1 MGPANSE
8 PLLISLAAEL
18 EALGGWAGKQ
28 PAVWW
33 NTGEGQP
40 ARRQRAGAAITPTDP
55 SKAQP
60 AKLFGVALP
69 ILRDLDA

>member
-18 EALGGWAGKQ
+18 EALSGWAAKQ

-33 NTGEGQP
+33 NTGMGSP
-40 ARRQRAGAAITPTDP
+40 
-55 SKAQP
+55 
-60 AKLFGVALP
+60 P
-69 ILRDLDA
+69 ISSGPPLR